1 MISIAV
7 DGPAASGKSTVA
19 KIIAKRLGIVYID
32 TGAMY
37 RAITLAVIKRGINLE
52 DSLSVECILEKSDI
66 TFEPSQ
72 EGQKVFLNN
81 EDVTD
86 AIRSTQVTQYVS
98 VVSAVAAVRDCLVKK
113 QRAMASKSS
122 VIMDG
127 RDIGTV
133 VLSDADLKFF
143 LVASSH
149 VRAKRRYE
157 ENMEKGLAQL
167 SLAEIEADIIARDH
181 YDSMREISPL
191 TKAEDAI
198 EIDTSN
204 LSVNEVVESLIFHIK
219 DLF

>member
-37 RAITLAVIKRGINLE
+37 RAITLAVIKQGINLE

>member
-37 RAITLAVIKRGINLE
+37 RAITLAVIKQGINLE
-52 DSLSVECILEKSDI
+52 DSLSVERILEKSDI